1 MSKNNSSKQ
10 GKKLNRNELK
20 RVTGGAG
27 FDQNCP
33 FSCTYQQPG
42 GMLMDG
48 CPGTMDCVPFLCSGP
63 DEEYGV
69 HCV

>member
-1 MSKNNSSKQ
+1 MLKNNSSKQ

-20 RVTGGAG
+20 QVTGGIK
-27 FDQNCP
+27 FDQDCP
-33 FSCTYQQPG
+33 LSCTYQQPG

-48 CPGTMDCVPFLCSGP
+48 CPSNMDCVPFLCAGP